1 MVYCSI
7 KIYEEEPVMKKCGLL
22 LLALMLSMVI
32 AFSPAHA
39 ETFLSIATGGT
50 SGTYYPL
57 GGDLANLFNTTIES
71 VKATAQATGGSAE
84 NLRLIDAGDA
94 ELGTVQNDVSAYAFA
109 GTDSFDGEIID
120 SFAVITSLYP
130 EVVQLVARSD
140 AGIETISD
148 LAGKRVSVGA
158 AGSGT
163 YFNAVHML
171 EAAGMSLDDIDE
183 QYLSFSE
190 SGDAAKN
197 RQIDAFFCTA
207 GIPNAAITEL
217 ASGSS
222 AKVVAL
228 DADIVAKLI
237 DAKPFYVSFVI
248 PAGTYPG
255 IDEDVQTVAITA
267 LLVCASDLD
276 EALVYEMTKS
286 IYEQGDEVLTHAKKT
301 EITLETALDGVGT
314 LPLHPGAERYYKEAG
329 KN

>member
-1 MVYCSI
+1 
-7 KIYEEEPVMKKCGLL
+7 MKKCGLL